1 MELDKKLLAYD
12 CTNIT
17 RGFAMLIFVLLTTI
31 FTAND
36 LKQYCAGSA
45 RTDQAFCIGYLR
57 GFEEGLNLATAAT
70 GNPQDFERLSGCRL
84 NGVTLAQ
91 TRLVFLKYIDD
102 HPEQLHWE
110 AFIVFSNAML
120 AAFPCHS
127 EKGEH

>member
-36 LKQYCAGSA
+36 FKAILRRLCANRSS
-45 RTDQAFCIGYLR
+45 
-57 GFEEGLNLATAAT
+57 LATAAT

>member
-17 RGFAMLIFVLLTTI
+17 RGFAMLIFVLLTTM

-45 RTDQAFCIGYLR
+45 RTDQAFCIGYLT
-57 GFEEGLNLATAAT
+57 GFENGLNLATMLA
-70 GNPQDFERLSGCRL
+70 PQDFERLSGCHL
-84 NGVTLAQ
+84 DGVTLAQ
-91 TRLVFLKYIDD
+91 TRLVFLKYIDN

-110 AFIVFSNAML
+110 AF
-120 AAFPCHS
+120 
-127 EKGEH
+127 